1 MALSTVQF
9 SLFTSVVAAKQMVT
23 DDHISRGR
31 FGLNL
36 VCGWNHDEFDMLGVD
51 LAHGSGTQEAQ
62 RFGRK
67 PSGDA
72 RAGGEW

>member
-1 MALSTVQF
+1 MAFSIVYV
-9 SLFTSVVAAKQMVT
+9 SLFNPVVAAKQMVT
-23 DDHISRGR
+23 ADHISQGR